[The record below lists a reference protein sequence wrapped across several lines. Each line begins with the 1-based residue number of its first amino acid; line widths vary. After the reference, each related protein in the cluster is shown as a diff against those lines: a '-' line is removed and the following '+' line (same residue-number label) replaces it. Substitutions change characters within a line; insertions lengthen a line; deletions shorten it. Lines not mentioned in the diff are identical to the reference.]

1 MDFLSLRLKQVEKV
15 SNLHL
20 GIHDAP
26 IVRIAPACSAA
37 TIGVCKCNAAV
48 FNGEEYVS
56 LFHVSNIARPRLS
69 ARHFF
74 NYFCEVGTD
83 SRFHATKITP
93 LVFA

>member
-1 MDFLSLRLKQVEKV
+1 
-15 SNLHL
+15 
-20 GIHDAP
+20 
-26 IVRIAPACSAA
+26 
-37 TIGVCKCNAAV
+37 
-48 FNGEEYVS
+48 VS